1 MNKLPLPS
9 SILARLTAPGLLVGL
24 LTASPPVAADN
35 RPLRTSDVFSIKDV
49 DDPQLSPDGRFVA
62 YSVRTLD
69 GKKDKSDRDV
79 YMAPVAGGEPL
90 RLTSS
95 PKSESTP
102 RFSPDGEWIAFLSSR
117 EGSHGQVF
125 LLSRRGGEA
134 VKLTDY
140 KASVS
145 DLAWSPDSKRLA
157 LVVSDVDPDAPA
169 TDDDD
174 ADSSAPKKTAKPIV
188 LKRLQFKRDGT
199 GYLNDQRSHVH
210 VFEVASKK
218 SFQLTSG
225 PFDDEDPAWSPDGER
240 IAFVSNRSLPDADA
254 SDNSDVFVVSAREG
268 DVPRGIVTS
277 KGDDA
282 SPVWSPDGQW
292 VAYVAG
298 GDPKDMWYGASHL
311 ALAPSKG
318 GASKP
323 LTAALDRNVLAPR
336 FSPDGRTLLFVI
348 EDGGNQHF
356 ARVPVEGG
364 AVERVVGGEREV
376 QAFSVAKDGTIVV
389 LESSPHQPPEISVV
403 EGGSL
408 RRVTR
413 VNDEFLK
420 GIRLGTVERFKAK
433 SKDGTPVDGFLTLP
447 PGHAKGQKLPAIL
460 RIHGGP
466 ASQYSTA
473 FELEWQM
480 LAAYGYAVV
489 AANPRGSTGYG
500 TAFSRAIFA
509 DWGNKDFDD
518 VMAAVDH
525 VVAAGTADPDRLGVG
540 GWSYGGIMTNYVI
553 SKSGRFKAAV
563 AGSGAANYLANYGI
577 DHYQHE
583 YEVELGLP
591 WKARELWVSLSS
603 PFFDVEKI
611 TTPTLFMCGALD
623 VNVPLLNSEQQY
635 QALRRVGKV
644 ATELVI
650 YPDQWHSIRT
660 PSYQKD
666 RLERY
671 LAWYDRFLRPGV
683 VTAAQTG
690 APESETK
697 PEATSLLGVPL
708 YAPALAP
715 ERKKALDAD
724 LEKATAEFVKSPDS
738 ADAAVWLGRRY
749 AYLGRYRDAID
760 AFTRGLARHPN
771 DARLLRHRGHRY
783 ISVRE
788 LDKALADLARAADLV
803 KGRKDEPEP
812 GSDPKAPA
820 TTTLQFGVF
829 YHLGLA
835 HYLKGDFAAAEKA
848 YRRCLELARGNDDSV
863 ASASDWL
870 YMTLRRLGREADAA
884 RVLEP
889 ISPSLKV
896 TESRVYLNRLLMYK
910 GIHAPEDLL
919 RAGGDG
925 VGRATYGYAVGNFH
939 LVNGR
944 PAEARAVCERVTEGD
959 QWAAFGF
966 IASEA
971 ELARLN
977 KAKGTSASQ

>member
-1 MNKLPLPS
+1 MLAAALFLAAPHPLD
-9 SILARLTAPGLLVGL
+9 
-24 LTASPPVAADN
+24 AADK
-35 RPLRTSDVFSIKDV
+35 RPLRVDDVFAIEEVS
-49 DDPQLSPDGRFVA
+49 DPRLSPDGRFVA
-62 YSVRTLD
+62 YTVRTLD
-69 GKKDKSDRDV
+69 PHKDKTDHDI
-79 YMAPVAGGEPL
+79 YLAPIEGGEPL

-95 PKSESTP
+95 KKSETTP

-125 LLSRRGGEA
+125 LMSRRGGEA
-134 VKLTDY
+134 VKLTEY

-169 TDDDD
+169 ADENDD
-174 ADSSAPKKTAKPIV
+174 ATESKKTAKPIV
-188 LKRLQFKRDGT
+188 VNRLQFKRDGT
-199 GYLNDQRSHVH
+199 GYLRELRSHVH

-254 SDNSDVFVVSAREG
+254 SDNSDVFVVAAREG
-268 DVPRGIVTS
+268 EVPRGIATGP
-277 KGDDA
+277 GDDA
-282 SPVWSPDGQW
+282 SPNWSPDGQW
-292 VAYVAG
+292 IAYVAG

-311 ALAPSKG
+311 ALAASGG

-323 LTAALDRNVLAPR
+323 LTAALDRNVLGPR
-336 FSPDGRTLLFVI
+336 FSPDGRSLLFVL
-348 EDGGNQHF
+348 EDGGNQHL
-356 ARVPVEGG
+356 ARVAVEGG

-376 QAFSVAKDGTIVV
+376 QAFSVAKDGTLVV
-389 LESSPHQPPEISVV
+389 LESSPHQPAEISAVA
-403 EGGSL
+403 GDGL

-420 GIRLGTVERFKAK
+420 GIKLGAVERFKAK

-447 PGHAKGQKLPAIL
+447 PGHVKGARLPAIL

-473 FELEWQM
+473 FELEWQL
-480 LAAYGYAVV
+480 LAAHGYAVI

-553 SKSGRFKAAV
+553 SKTGRFKAAV

-611 TTPTLFMCGALD
+611 MTPTLFMCGALD

-671 LAWYDRFLRPGV
+671 LGWYDRFLRPGI
-683 VTAAQTG
+683 VTAARAGTPG
-690 APESETK
+690 SETK

-708 YAPALAP
+708 YAPVLAP
-715 ERKKALDAD
+715 ERKKTLDAD

-788 LDKALADLARAADLV
+788 VDKARADLARAAELV

-812 GSDPKAPA
+812 GSDPKAKP
-820 TTTLQFGVF
+820 TTTLQFSIY

-835 HYLKGDFAAAEKA
+835 HYLKGDFTSAEKA
-848 YRRCLELARGNDDSV
+848 YRRCLELASGNDDSV

-889 ISPSLKV
+889 INAGLKV

-910 GIHAPEDLL
+910 GAHAPEDLL

-944 PAEARAVCERVTEGD
+944 QAEARAAFERVTEGD

-971 ELARLN
+971 ELTRL
-977 KAKGTSASQ
+977 KGGLGGQSPRSSKKEATTP